1 MHKIPFYL
9 VNDFESYPVMQ
20 DDQQQQ
26 LLQRVIETITL
37 HQDSLVIEL
46 RAWNNFELNRWFI
59 VEKM

>member
-9 VNDFESYPVMQ
+9 VYDFESYPVMQ
-20 DDQQQQ
+20 DDQQQ

-46 RAWNNFELNRWFI
+46 WTWNNFELNRWFI